1 MEKEEDDRTPR
12 PCRSVQN
19 HGSTGSR
26 RVPCHSLDEHPIST
40 GLHLKRLRTNPTTPT
55 SLLLPL
61 LLKTCVHRVV
71 EGSKDFGARA
81 MINTFT
87 FRMTEG
93 SIDFIYKG
101 LGPSLSMNNCFQHCC
116 WTTVGAS
123 QSSFP
128 RPSCISFSMHRL
140 WLVPLAPAMGRSS
153 SLQRFSNTL
162 CKHLRHTASKYEAV
176 GD

>member
-1 MEKEEDDRTPR
+1 MPQLGRTSNFHR
-12 PCRSVQN
+12 
-19 HGSTGSR
+19 
-26 RVPCHSLDEHPIST
+26 
-40 GLHLKRLRTNPTTPT
+40 LHLKRLRTNPATTT

-101 LGPSLSMNNCFQHCC
+101 LGPSRSMNNCSQHCC
-116 WTTVGAS
+116 WTTVGVR
-123 QSSFP
+123 QSSFLL
-128 RPSCISFSMHRL
+128 PSCIFCSMHRL
-140 WLVPLAPAMGRSS
+140 WLVPLAPAMDRSS
-153 SLQRFSNTL
+153 SLQRFDSTL

-176 GD
+176 DD